1 MHHIATKNMHYITT
15 AAILFTD
22 YMPLVTAAFF
32 TMEEQREIAVIICN
46 RDTLKVLKKGVVV
59 ARRQGI

>member
-1 MHHIATKNMHYITT
+1 MHYITT

-59 ARRQGI
+59 APRRQGK